1 MISDRKLEHLLICE
15 NYDVEFK
22 NKTTGFEDIELIHN
36 VLPEIDK
43 NEIDL
48 STSVFGKKLNSPLF
62 MTAITGGHPAAK
74 NINKQ
79 LAIAAENNRIALGV
93 GSQRA
98 ACEHPELAD
107 TYTVV
112 RENAPDCLLVGNIG
126 APQLNL
132 AEKAVEILDA
142 DILAIHLNPLQE
154 SIQPEGDLDA
164 RGYLDLINQ
173 ITESVDIPVVAKE
186 TGCGISGESAKALVD
201 AGVDFIDIEGAGGT
215 SWAAVETYRAE
226 DRYLGE
232 VFWDWGIPTAIST
245 VEVTNAVNVPVIS
258 SGGIRTGLEAAKA
271 IALGADA
278 VGMALPFLKNSASQD
293 QLNKFI
299 ERFND
304 SLRIAMFLV
313 GANNIEELKQSKL
326 VIRGKTREWL
336 SERGINK
343 HKKLFKE
350 IKHER
355 RSYRYWGI
363 SGSRK
368 KHDCCQDW

>member
-15 NYDVEFK
+15 NYDVSFK
-22 NKTTGFEDIELIHN
+22 NKTNGFEDIELIHN

-43 NEIDL
+43 QEIDL
-48 STSVFGKKLNSPLF
+48 STSTFGKKLDSPLF
-62 MTAITGGHPAAK
+62 ITAITGGHPAAK
-74 NINKQ
+74 EINKQ
-79 LAIAAENNRIALGV
+79 LAIAAENNNIALGV

-98 ACEHPELAD
+98 ACEHPELED

-112 RENAPDCLLVGNIG
+112 RENAPNCLLVGNIG

-164 RGYLDLINQ
+164 RGYLDLISQ
-173 ITESVDIPVVAKE
+173 ITNSVNIPIIAKE
-186 TGCGISGESAKALVD
+186 TGCGISAESAEALVE

-232 VFWDWGIPTAIST
+232 IFWDWGIPTAVST
-245 VEVTNAVNVPVIS
+245 VEVTNAIDVPVIS
-258 SGGIRTGLEAAKA
+258 SGGIRSGLEAAKA

-278 VGMALPFLKNSASQD
+278 VGMALPFLKNSTSQE

-299 ERFND
+299 SRFNE

-313 GANNIEELKQSKL
+313 GASNIDELKESKL

-336 SERGINK
+336 NERGINTK
-343 HKKLFKE
+343 NYS
-350 IKHER
+350 R
-355 RSYRYWGI
+355 R
-363 SGSRK
+363 
-368 KHDCCQDW
+368 

>member
-15 NYDVEFK
+15 NYDVEFRD
-22 NKTTGFEDIELIHN
+22 KTTGFEDIELIHN

-48 STSVFGKKLNSPLF
+48 STSVFGKKLDSPLF
-62 MTAITGGHPAAK
+62 ITAITGGHPAAREV
-74 NINKQ
+74 NRQ
-79 LAIAAENNRIALGV
+79 LAVAAENHRIGLGV

-107 TYTVV
+107 TYSVV

-132 AEKAVEILDA
+132 AQKAVEILDA

-164 RGYLDLINQ
+164 RGYADLIGK
-173 ITESVDIPVVAKE
+173 ITDTVDIPVLAKE
-186 TGCGISGESAKALVD
+186 TGCGISAESAGVLVD

-245 VEVTNAVNVPVIS
+245 AEVVNAVNVPVIS

-278 VGMALPFLKNSASQD
+278 VGMALPFLKNCASQEA
-293 QLNKFI
+293 LNKFI
-299 ERFND
+299 DRFND

-313 GANNIEELKQSKL
+313 GANNIEELKQSRL

-336 SERGINK
+336 NERGINTK
-343 HKKLFKE
+343 
-350 IKHER
+350 IYSR
-355 RSYRYWGI
+355 R
-363 SGSRK
+363 
-368 KHDCCQDW
+368 

>member
-22 NKTTGFEDIELIHN
+22 DKTTGFEDIELIHN

-48 STSVFGKKLNSPLF
+48 STSVFGKKLDSPLF
-62 MTAITGGHPAAK
+62 ITAITGGHPAAK
-74 NINKQ
+74 EVNRQ
-79 LAIAAENNRIALGV
+79 LAIAAENNGIALGV

-98 ACEHPELAD
+98 ACEHPELED
-107 TYTVV
+107 TYSVV

-132 AEKAVEILDA
+132 AQKAVEILDA

-164 RGYLDLINQ
+164 RGYTDLIEK
-173 ITESVDIPVVAKE
+173 ITDTVDIPVLAKE
-186 TGCGISGESAKALVD
+186 TGCGISAESAKTLVE

-215 SWAAVETYRAE
+215 SWAAVETYRAD

-232 VFWDWGIPTAIST
+232 IFWEWGIPTAIST

-278 VGMALPFLKNSASQD
+278 VGMALPFLKNSASQEA
-293 QLNKFI
+293 LNTFI
-299 ERFND
+299 NRFND

-313 GANNIEELKQSKL
+313 GANNIEELKQSNL

-336 SERGINK
+336 NERGINTK
-343 HKKLFKE
+343 
-350 IKHER
+350 IYSR
-355 RSYRYWGI
+355 R
-363 SGSRK
+363 
-368 KHDCCQDW
+368 

>member
-22 NKTTGFEDIELIHN
+22 DKTTGFEDIELIHN

-43 NEIDL
+43 NDIDL
-48 STSVFGKKLNSPLF
+48 STEVFGKKLDSPLF
-62 MTAITGGHPAAK
+62 ITAITGGHPAAK
-74 NINKQ
+74 DVNKQ
-79 LAIAAENNRIALGV
+79 LAIAAENNGIALGV

-98 ACEHPELAD
+98 ACEHPELED

-164 RGYLDLINQ
+164 RGYIDMVHQ
-173 ITESVDIPVVAKE
+173 ITESVDIPILAKE
-186 TGCGISGESAKALVD
+186 TGCGISGESAKILVD

-215 SWAAVETYRAE
+215 SWAAVETYRAD

-278 VGMALPFLKNSASQD
+278 VGMALPFLKNCASQEA
-293 QLNKFI
+293 LNTFI
-299 ERFND
+299 NRFND

-313 GANNIEELKQSKL
+313 GANNIEELKQSNL

-336 SERGINK
+336 DERGINTQVYS
-343 HKKLFKE
+343 
-350 IKHER
+350 R
-355 RSYRYWGI
+355 R
-363 SGSRK
+363 
-368 KHDCCQDW
+368 

>member
-43 NEIDL
+43 NDIDL
-48 STSVFGKKLNSPLF
+48 STSVFGKKLDSPLF
-62 MTAITGGHPAAK
+62 ITAITGGHPAAK
-74 NINKQ
+74 EINKQ
-79 LAIAAENNRIALGV
+79 LAIAAENNGIALGV

-98 ACEHPELAD
+98 ACEHPELED

-164 RGYLDLINQ
+164 RGYTDLIAQ
-173 ITESVDIPVVAKE
+173 ITDSVKIPVLAKE
-186 TGCGISGESAKALVD
+186 TGCGISAESAKILVD

-232 VFWDWGIPTAIST
+232 TFWDWGIPTAIST
-245 VEVTNAVNVPVIS
+245 AEVVNNVNVPVIS

-278 VGMALPFLKNSASQD
+278 VGMALPFLKNCSSQEA
-293 QLNKFI
+293 LNTFVK
-299 ERFND
+299 RFND

-313 GANNIEELKQSKL
+313 GANNIEELKQSNL

-336 SERGINK
+336 NERGINTK
-343 HKKLFKE
+343 
-350 IKHER
+350 IYSR
-355 RSYRYWGI
+355 R
-363 SGSRK
+363 
-368 KHDCCQDW
+368 

>member
-22 NKTTGFEDIELIHN
+22 DKTTGFEDIELIHN

-48 STSVFGKKLNSPLF
+48 STSVFGKKLDSPLF
-62 MTAITGGHPAAK
+62 ITAITGGHPAAK
-74 NINKQ
+74 EVNRQ
-79 LAIAAENNRIALGV
+79 LAIAAENNGIALGV

-107 TYTVV
+107 TYSVV

-132 AEKAVEILDA
+132 AQKAVEILDA

-164 RGYLDLINQ
+164 RGYTDLIEK
-173 ITESVDIPVVAKE
+173 ITDTVDIPVLAKE
-186 TGCGISGESAKALVD
+186 TGCGISAESAKTLVE

-215 SWAAVETYRAE
+215 SWAAVETYRAD

-232 VFWDWGIPTAIST
+232 IFWDWGIPTAIST
-245 VEVTNAVNVPVIS
+245 VEVTNAVEVPVIS

-278 VGMALPFLKNSASQD
+278 VGMALPFLKNSASQEA
-293 QLNKFI
+293 LNTFI
-299 ERFND
+299 NRFND

-313 GANNIEELKQSKL
+313 GANNIEELKQSNL

-336 SERGINK
+336 NERGINTK
-343 HKKLFKE
+343 
-350 IKHER
+350 IYSR
-355 RSYRYWGI
+355 R
-363 SGSRK
+363 
-368 KHDCCQDW
+368 

>member
-15 NYDVEFK
+15 NYDVSFK

-43 NEIDL
+43 QQIDL
-48 STSVFGKKLNSPLF
+48 STTAFGKKLDSPLF
-62 MTAITGGHPAAK
+62 ITAITGGHPTAK
-74 NINKQ
+74 EINKQ
-79 LAIAAENNRIALGV
+79 LAIAAKNNNIALGV

-98 ACEHPELAD
+98 ACEHSELED

-112 RENAPDCLLVGNIG
+112 RENAPDCLLIGNIG
-126 APQLNL
+126 APQLTL
-132 AEKAVEILDA
+132 ANKAVEILDA

-164 RGYLDLINQ
+164 RGYLDMIGE
-173 ITESVDIPVVAKE
+173 ITSSVDIPILAKE
-186 TGCGISGESAKALVD
+186 TGCGISAESAEALVE
-201 AGVDFIDIEGAGGT
+201 AGVDYIDIEGAGGT

-232 VFWDWGIPTAIST
+232 TFWDWGIPTAVST
-245 VEVTNAVNVPVIS
+245 AEVANTVDVPIIS
-258 SGGIRTGLEAAKA
+258 SGGIRSGLEAAKA

-278 VGMALPFLKNSASQD
+278 VGMALPFLKNATSQE
-293 QLNKFI
+293 QLNRFI
-299 ERFND
+299 SRFND

-313 GANNIEELKQSKL
+313 GANSIEELKESKL

-336 SERGINK
+336 NERGINTK
-343 HKKLFKE
+343 NYS
-350 IKHER
+350 R
-355 RSYRYWGI
+355 R
-363 SGSRK
+363 
-368 KHDCCQDW
+368 

>member
-22 NKTTGFEDIELIHN
+22 DKTTGFEDIELIHN

-48 STSVFGKKLNSPLF
+48 STSVFGKKLDSPLF
-62 MTAITGGHPAAK
+62 ITAITGGHPAAK
-74 NINKQ
+74 EVNRQ
-79 LAIAAENNRIALGV
+79 LAIAAENNGIALGV

-98 ACEHPELAD
+98 ACEHPELED
-107 TYTVV
+107 TYSVV

-132 AEKAVEILDA
+132 AQKAVEILDA

-164 RGYLDLINQ
+164 RGYTDLIEK
-173 ITESVDIPVVAKE
+173 ITDTVDIPVLAKE
-186 TGCGISGESAKALVD
+186 TGCGISAESAKTLVE

-215 SWAAVETYRAE
+215 SWAAVETYRAD

-232 VFWDWGIPTAIST
+232 IFWDWGIPTAIST

-278 VGMALPFLKNSASQD
+278 VGMALPFLKNSASQEA
-293 QLNKFI
+293 LNTFI
-299 ERFND
+299 NRFND

-313 GANNIEELKQSKL
+313 GANNIEELKQSNL

-336 SERGINK
+336 NERGINTK
-343 HKKLFKE
+343 
-350 IKHER
+350 IYSR
-355 RSYRYWGI
+355 R
-363 SGSRK
+363 
-368 KHDCCQDW
+368 

>member
-43 NEIDL
+43 NDIDL
-48 STSVFGKKLNSPLF
+48 STEVFGKKLDSPLF
-62 MTAITGGHPAAK
+62 ITAITGGHPAAK
-74 NINKQ
+74 KVNKQ
-79 LAIAAENNRIALGV
+79 LAVAAESNGIALGV

-164 RGYLDLINQ
+164 RGYIDLIHQ
-173 ITESVDIPVVAKE
+173 ITESVDIPSLAKE
-186 TGCGISGESAKALVD
+186 TGCGISAESAKLLVD

-232 VFWDWGIPTAIST
+232 IFWDWGIPTAVST

-278 VGMALPFLKNSASQD
+278 VGMALPFLKNCASQEA
-293 QLNKFI
+293 LNTFI
-299 ERFND
+299 NRFND

-313 GANNIEELKQSKL
+313 GANNIEELKQSNL

-336 SERGINK
+336 NERGINTK
-343 HKKLFKE
+343 VYS
-350 IKHER
+350 R
-355 RSYRYWGI
+355 R
-363 SGSRK
+363 
-368 KHDCCQDW
+368 

>member
-22 NKTTGFEDIELIHN
+22 DKTTGFEDVELIHN

-48 STSVFGKKLNSPLF
+48 STSVFGKKFDSPLF
-62 MTAITGGHPAAK
+62 ITAITGGHPAAK
-74 NINKQ
+74 SINEQ
-79 LAIAAENNRIALGV
+79 LAIAAENNKIALGV

-98 ACEHPELAD
+98 ACEHPELED

-173 ITESVDIPVVAKE
+173 ITETVDIPVLAKE
-186 TGCGISGESAKALVD
+186 TGCGISAESAKKLVE
-201 AGVDFIDIEGAGGT
+201 AGVDYIDIEGAGGT
-215 SWAAVETYRAE
+215 SWAAVETYRSE
-226 DRYLGE
+226 DKYLGE
-232 VFWDWGIPTAIST
+232 IFWDWGIPTAIST
-245 VEVTNAVNVPVIS
+245 VEVTNAVDVPVIS

-278 VGMALPFLKNSASQD
+278 VGMALPFLKNSASQE

-299 ERFND
+299 TRFND

-313 GANNIEELKQSKL
+313 GASNIEELKQSNL

-336 SERGINK
+336 NERGINTK
-343 HKKLFKE
+343 NYS
-350 IKHER
+350 R
-355 RSYRYWGI
+355 R
-363 SGSRK
+363 
-368 KHDCCQDW
+368 

>member
-36 VLPEIDK
+36 VLPEVDK

-48 STSVFGKKLNSPLF
+48 STTAFGKELDSPLF
-62 MTAITGGHPAAK
+62 ITAITGGHPAAK
-74 NINKQ
+74 AINKQ
-79 LAIAAENNRIALGV
+79 LAIVAENNNIALGV

-112 RENAPDCLLVGNIG
+112 RENAPNCLLVGNIG

-164 RGYLDLINQ
+164 RGYTDLISQ
-173 ITESVDIPVVAKE
+173 ITESVDIPVLAKE
-186 TGCGISGESAKALVD
+186 TGCGISAESAKQLVG
-201 AGVDFIDIEGAGGT
+201 AGVDFIDVEGAGGT

-226 DRYLGE
+226 DKYFGE
-232 VFWDWGIPTAIST
+232 LFWDWGIPTAIST
-245 VEVTNAVNVPVIS
+245 VEVTGAVDVPVIS
-258 SGGIRTGLEAAKA
+258 SGGIRNGLEAAKA

-278 VGMALPFLKNSASQD
+278 VGMALPFLKNCASQK
-293 QLNKFI
+293 QLNDFVNK
-299 ERFND
+299 FND
-304 SLRIAMFLV
+304 SLRLAMFLV
-313 GANNIEELKQSKL
+313 GANNIEELKQSNL

-336 SERGINK
+336 NERGINTK
-343 HKKLFKE
+343 NYS
-350 IKHER
+350 R
-355 RSYRYWGI
+355 R
-363 SGSRK
+363 
-368 KHDCCQDW
+368 

>member
-22 NKTTGFEDIELIHN
+22 DKTTGFEDIELIHN
-36 VLPEIDK
+36 VLPEVDK

-48 STSVFGKKLNSPLF
+48 STEAFGKKLDSPLF
-62 MTAITGGHPAAK
+62 ITAITGGHPAAHEV
-74 NINKQ
+74 NRQ
-79 LAIAAENNRIALGV
+79 LAIAAENHRIALGV

-112 RENAPDCLLVGNIG
+112 RENASDCLLVGNIG

-132 AEKAVEILDA
+132 AEKAIEILDA

-164 RGYLDLINQ
+164 RGYTDLIAQ
-173 ITESVDIPVVAKE
+173 ITDSVDIPVLAKE
-186 TGCGISGESAKALVD
+186 TGCGISAESAKSLVD

-232 VFWDWGIPTAIST
+232 IFWDWGIPTAIST
-245 VEVTNAVNVPVIS
+245 AEVTNAVNVPVIS

-278 VGMALPFLKNSASQD
+278 VGMALPFLKNSASQEA
-293 QLNKFI
+293 LNTFI
-299 ERFND
+299 NRFND
-304 SLRIAMFLV
+304 SLRLAMFLV
-313 GANNIEELKQSKL
+313 GANNIEELKHSNL

-336 SERGINK
+336 NERGINTK
-343 HKKLFKE
+343 VYS
-350 IKHER
+350 R
-355 RSYRYWGI
+355 R
-363 SGSRK
+363 
-368 KHDCCQDW
+368 

>member
-36 VLPEIDK
+36 VLPEVDK

-48 STSVFGKKLNSPLF
+48 STSVFGKKLDSPLF
-62 MTAITGGHPAAK
+62 ITAITGGHPASK
-74 NINKQ
+74 EINKQ
-79 LAIAAENNRIALGV
+79 LAIAAESNGIALGV

-98 ACEHPELAD
+98 ACEHPELED

-112 RENAPDCLLVGNIG
+112 RENAPNCLLVGNIG

-164 RGYLDLINQ
+164 RGYLDLIGK
-173 ITESVDIPVVAKE
+173 ITDCVEIPIVAKE
-186 TGCGISGESAKALVD
+186 TGCGISGESAKLLVD
-201 AGVDFIDIEGAGGT
+201 AGVDYIDIEGAGGT

-232 VFWDWGIPTAIST
+232 TFWDWGIPTAIST
-245 VEVTNAVNVPVIS
+245 AEVVNNVNVPVIS

-278 VGMALPFLKNSASQD
+278 VGMALPFLKNCSSQEA
-293 QLNKFI
+293 LNTFVK
-299 ERFND
+299 RFND

-313 GANNIEELKQSKL
+313 GANNIEELKQSRL

-336 SERGINK
+336 NERGINTQ
-343 HKKLFKE
+343 
-350 IKHER
+350 IYSR
-355 RSYRYWGI
+355 R
-363 SGSRK
+363 
-368 KHDCCQDW
+368 

>member
-22 NKTTGFEDIELIHN
+22 DKTNGFEDIELIHN

-43 NEIDL
+43 QEIDL
-48 STSVFGKKLNSPLF
+48 STDVFGKKLDSPLF
-62 MTAITGGHPAAK
+62 ITAITGGHPAAK
-74 NINKQ
+74 DINKQ
-79 LAIAAENNRIALGV
+79 LAIAAENNGIAMGV

-98 ACEHPELAD
+98 ACEHPELED

-164 RGYLDLINQ
+164 RGYIDLISQ
-173 ITESVDIPVVAKE
+173 ITDSVNIPVLAKE
-186 TGCGISGESAKALVD
+186 TGCGISAESAKLLVD
-201 AGVDFIDIEGAGGT
+201 AGVNYIDIEGAGGT

-226 DRYLGE
+226 DKYLGE
-232 VFWDWGIPTAIST
+232 IFWDWGIPTAIST
-245 VEVTNAVNVPVIS
+245 AEVVDAVDVPVIS
-258 SGGIRTGLEAAKA
+258 SGGIRNGLEAAKA

-278 VGMALPFLKNSASQD
+278 VGMALPFLKNSSSQD
-293 QLNKFI
+293 HLNKFI
-299 ERFND
+299 QRFND

-313 GANNIEELKQSKL
+313 GASNIEELKQSKL

-336 SERGINK
+336 NERGINTK
-343 HKKLFKE
+343 NYS
-350 IKHER
+350 R
-355 RSYRYWGI
+355 R
-363 SGSRK
+363 
-368 KHDCCQDW
+368 

>member
-22 NKTTGFEDIELIHN
+22 DKTTGFEDIELIHN

-48 STSVFGKKLNSPLF
+48 STSVFGKKLDSPLF
-62 MTAITGGHPAAK
+62 ITAITGGHPAAK
-74 NINKQ
+74 EVNKQ
-79 LAIAAENNRIALGV
+79 LAIAAENNGIALGV

-107 TYTVV
+107 TYSVV

-132 AEKAVEILDA
+132 AQKAVEILDA

-164 RGYLDLINQ
+164 RGYTDLIAK
-173 ITESVDIPVVAKE
+173 ITDAVDIPVLAKE
-186 TGCGISGESAKALVD
+186 TGCGISGDSAKTLVD
-201 AGVDFIDIEGAGGT
+201 AGVDYIDIEGAGGT

-226 DRYLGE
+226 DKYFGE
-232 VFWDWGIPTAIST
+232 IFWDWGIPTAIST
-245 VEVTNAVNVPVIS
+245 AEVVNAVDVPVIS

-278 VGMALPFLKNSASQD
+278 VGMALPFLKNSASQEA
-293 QLNKFI
+293 LNTFI
-299 ERFND
+299 NRFND

-313 GANNIEELKQSKL
+313 GANNIEELKQSNL

-336 SERGINK
+336 NERGINTK
-343 HKKLFKE
+343 
-350 IKHER
+350 IYSR
-355 RSYRYWGI
+355 R
-363 SGSRK
+363 
-368 KHDCCQDW
+368 

>member
-22 NKTTGFEDIELIHN
+22 DKTTGFEDIELIHN

-48 STSVFGKKLNSPLF
+48 STSVFGKKLDSPLF
-62 MTAITGGHPAAK
+62 ITAITGGHPAAK
-74 NINKQ
+74 EVNRQ
-79 LAIAAENNRIALGV
+79 LAIAAENNGIALGV

-98 ACEHPELAD
+98 ACEHPELED
-107 TYTVV
+107 TYSVV

-132 AEKAVEILDA
+132 AQKAVEILDA

-164 RGYLDLINQ
+164 RGYTDLIEK
-173 ITESVDIPVVAKE
+173 ITDTVDIPVLAKE
-186 TGCGISGESAKALVD
+186 TGCGISAESAKTLVE

-215 SWAAVETYRAE
+215 SWAAVETYRAD

-232 VFWDWGIPTAIST
+232 IFWDWGIPTAIST
-245 VEVTNAVNVPVIS
+245 VEVTNAVDVPVIS

-278 VGMALPFLKNSASQD
+278 VGMALPFLKNSA
-293 QLNKFI
+293 LNTFI
-299 ERFND
+299 NRFND

-313 GANNIEELKQSKL
+313 GANNIEELKQSNL

-336 SERGINK
+336 NERGINTK
-343 HKKLFKE
+343 
-350 IKHER
+350 IYSR
-355 RSYRYWGI
+355 R
-363 SGSRK
+363 
-368 KHDCCQDW
+368 